1 MKCNDCHRE
10 ARAFVNPE
18 GEKNYVSSYTNCG
31 TCKKVICNECVIRRP
46 GTMGICRNCYHK
58 PRRKV
63 NKWDLLFQQ
72 AFSIDNSCCARQV
85 LVAKIVLSANLK
97 NEKLTQN
104 DYVGDILGAWRK
116 LHTNQLNYKL
126 SLPDRFMEEVPKSL
140 RQVDLIRTHGP
151 YILPSSIVK
160 YMYSHGYLLI
170 EYYIDT
176 HMLLTYEYNIELIRN
191 ECLTINN
198 ISSVNRPKEYNC
210 RSSHRLKSILAKFK
224 NCYCMINTYEGKH
237 FVGATKS
244 CLYETGHH
252 EPSSISSRDKFNQL
266 LQAQSGIILVFTNA
280 PHVIGNRSGGSYG
293 GGGGSSGPS
302 SGGDLGGGG
311 RK

>member
-1 MKCNDCHRE
+1 
-10 ARAFVNPE
+10 
-18 GEKNYVSSYTNCG
+18 
-31 TCKKVICNECVIRRP
+31 
-46 GTMGICRNCYHK
+46 
-58 PRRKV
+58 
-63 NKWDLLFQQ
+63 
-72 AFSIDNSCCARQV
+72 
-85 LVAKIVLSANLK
+85 VAKIVLSANLK

-116 LHTNQLNYKL
+116 LRIIQENYKL
-126 SLPDRFMEEVPKSL
+126 PLPDQFKEEVPNSL

-151 YILPSSIVK
+151 HILPSSIVK
-160 YMYSHGYLLI
+160 YMYSHGYRLI

-176 HMLLTYEYNIELIRN
+176 HMLLTYEYTIQLIRN
-191 ECLTINN
+191 ECLTINS
-198 ISSVNRPKEYNC
+198 ISSINRPNEYNC
-210 RSSHRLKSILAKFK
+210 RSSHRLKSILAKTK
-224 NCYCMINTYEGKH
+224 NCYCMINTYEGEH

-280 PHVIGNRSGGSYG
+280 PHAIGNPSGGSYG
-293 GGGGSSGPS
+293 GGGGGGGWPS